1 MRKIKGLAL
10 LLSLLLVFSIVGCT
24 PKEKSNEELSLEDID
39 SQGNEIG
46 GELSSFPV
54 EIEDSFGNKVTI
66 EEEPT
71 KIVSLAPNNTEVLF
85 ALGLG
90 DKVIGVTSYCD
101 YPEEAKTKEIVGD
114 FNGNNLEKIVEL
126 APDLVLIY
134 GAGNEEDNKILK
146 DAGIKILGFMPETID
161 AVMNDIE
168 IVGKATGKDKE
179 ATKLIDVMNNKKE
192 EILNKVKGQESVKV
206 FYEIW
211 HDPLMAAGKG
221 SYIDELITLAGGEN
235 IAEDADGTYPQY
247 DLEQLVERNPE
258 VYLTSSDT
266 EDKTIESIKSR
277 PGYENISAITND
289 RIYIFEGNESNIMS
303 RPGPRIIE
311 ALELVAKS
319 IYPELFK

>member
-1 MRKIKGLAL
+1 MRRIKGLAL

-24 PKEKSNEELSLEDID
+24 SKEKPNEELSLEDID
-39 SQGNEIG
+39 SQGSEVDEKIV
-46 GELSSFPV
+46 SFPV

-66 EEEPT
+66 EKEPT

-101 YPEEAKTKEIVGD
+101 YPEEAKTKEVVGD
-114 FNGNNLEKIVEL
+114 FSGNNLEKIVEL
-126 APDLVLIY
+126 NPDLVLIY

-146 DAGIKILGFMPETID
+146 EAGIKVLGFMPETID
-161 AVMNDIE
+161 AVMKDIE
-168 IVGKATGKDKE
+168 TVGKATGKDKE
-179 ATKLIDVMNNKKE
+179 ASEFIKSMNNKKN
-192 EILNKVKGQESVKV
+192 EILDKVKDQEKIKV

-211 HDPLMAAGKG
+211 HDPLMTAGKG
-221 SYIDELITLAGGEN
+221 SYIDELITLSGGEN
-235 IAEDADGTYPQY
+235 IAQDADGAYPQY

-258 VYLTSSDT
+258 VYLTSADT
-266 EDKTIESIKSR
+266 EDKTVESIKSR
-277 PGYENISAITND
+277 PGYENISAIEND
-289 RIYIFEGNESNIMS
+289 RIHIFEGNESNIMS

-319 IYPELFK
+319 IHPELFK

>member
-39 SQGNEIG
+39 SQGDEVG

-114 FNGNNLEKIVEL
+114 FSGNNLEKIVEL

-134 GAGNEEDNKILK
+134 GDGNEADNKILK

-161 AVMNDIE
+161 AVINDIE
-168 IVGKATGKDKE
+168 TVGKATGKDKE
-179 ATKLIDVMNNKKE
+179 ATKLIDTMNNKKE

-235 IAEDADGTYPQY
+235 IAEDADGAYPQY

-303 RPGPRIIE
+303 RPGPRIVE

-319 IYPELFK
+319 IHPELFK

>member
-10 LLSLLLVFSIVGCT
+10 LLSLLLVFSIVACT

-39 SQGNEIG
+39 SQGDEIG
-46 GELSSFPV
+46 GEPSSFPV

-114 FNGNNLEKIVEL
+114 FSGNNLEKIVEL
-126 APDLVLIY
+126 DPDLVLIY
-134 GAGNEEDNKILK
+134 GGGNEDDNKILE
-146 DAGIKILGFMPETID
+146 DAGIKVLGFMPETIE
-161 AVMNDIE
+161 AVMKDIE
-168 IVGKATGKDKE
+168 TVGKATGKAKE
-179 ATKLIDVMNNKKE
+179 ASELIETMNTKKE
-192 EILNKVKGQESVKV
+192 EILDKVKGQERVKV

-221 SYIDELITLAGGEN
+221 SYIDELITLSGGEN
-235 IAEDADGTYPQY
+235 IAEDAEGAYPQY
-247 DLEQLVERNPE
+247 DLEQLIERNPE

-266 EDKTIESIKSR
+266 EDKTIEFIKSR

>member
-1 MRKIKGLAL
+1 MRRIKGLAL

-24 PKEKSNEELSLEDID
+24 SKEKPNEELSLEDID
-39 SQGNEIG
+39 SQGSEVDEEIV
-46 GELSSFPV
+46 SFPV

-66 EEEPT
+66 EKEPT

-101 YPEEAKTKEIVGD
+101 YPEEAKTKEVVGD
-114 FNGNNLEKIVEL
+114 FSGNNLEKIVEL
-126 APDLVLIY
+126 NPDLVLIY

-146 DAGIKILGFMPETID
+146 EAGIKVLGFMPETID
-161 AVMNDIE
+161 AVMKDIE
-168 IVGKATGKDKE
+168 TVGKATGKDKE
-179 ATKLIDVMNNKKE
+179 ASEFIKSMNNKKN
-192 EILNKVKGQESVKV
+192 EILDKVKDQEKIKV

-211 HDPLMAAGKG
+211 HDPLMTAGKG
-221 SYIDELITLAGGEN
+221 SYIDELITLSGGEN
-235 IAEDADGTYPQY
+235 IAQDADGAYPQY

-258 VYLTSSDT
+258 VYLTSADT
-266 EDKTIESIKSR
+266 EDKTVESIKSR
-277 PGYENISAITND
+277 PGYENISAIEND
-289 RIYIFEGNESNIMS
+289 RIHIFEGNESNIMS

-319 IYPELFK
+319 IHPELFK